1 MNSKSK
7 YKEIPIYNVRMMS
20 DEEWNRLAYENYL
33 QRKQQ
38 ENKNEK
44 QTYQNTKNLRRK
56 DNFLVHLPYLYMA
69 LINLGAV
76 FKNFVFGE

>member
-7 YKEIPIYNVRMMS
+7 YEEIPIYNVRMMS
-20 DEEWNRLAYENYL
+20 DEEWNRLAYKNYL

-38 ENKNEK
+38 ETKNEK

-69 LINLGAV
+69 LIHLGAV